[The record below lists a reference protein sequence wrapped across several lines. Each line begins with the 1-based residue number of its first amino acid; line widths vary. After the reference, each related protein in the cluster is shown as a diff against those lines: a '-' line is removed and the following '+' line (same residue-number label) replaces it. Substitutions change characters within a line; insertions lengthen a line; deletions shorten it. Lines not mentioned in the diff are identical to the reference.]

1 MFGISAPV
9 AYTLSTAAG
18 IMDTTLVTGVYIV
31 SAIRGATRPSRMT
44 WFIWALT
51 SSAIALSSWLGTTRL
66 DIICLILAMISI
78 ILGYIL
84 QSPLIILLGNVL
96 AGAIGSIPTI
106 RHTYLMP
113 ADESTSA
120 WALDFFVVS
129 LNLIAVRE
137 WTLIIA
143 LEPVTIWCIVITV
156 LLLSVRR
163 SITGIFLKI

>member
-51 SSAIALSSWLGTTRL
+51 SSAIALSSWLGGATTTLPYLDFLALGNFIIFIVSIWYGIGGTTRL

-113 ADESTSA
+113 AD
-120 WALDFFVVS
+120 
-129 LNLIAVRE
+129 
-137 WTLIIA
+137 
-143 LEPVTIWCIVITV
+143 
-156 LLLSVRR
+156 
-163 SITGIFLKI
+163 